1 MMNEAGAFA
10 FDRSIG
16 LDVRSWFPLGARP
29 GSAGRGGGGGAR
41 PGASGGGAARLRPE
55 RGGAGA
61 AARKSISPARA
72 LEGCGEWGE
81 RPIGGARAAAPAD
94 GADSTRADAP
104 AVDGAPASNPADGAA
119 DAGGAGG
126 TRDARA
132 SAVAAD
138 GDQTTAPDAG
148 ASAAPP
154 PTDDQAGSAP
164 ASPPDG
170 APATARLPKG
180 FMEASSPSAG
190 LTIGLPSGWGDLASY
205 PETDLIPLAED
216 LGIDDT
222 ALLRTRIGSFEVFK
236 TAAPSSGV
244 PFAPRVYIDMESHP
258 GAPTSPPASFYDGLS
273 GQRVTIDHNELV
285 GTVNGQGTI
294 GYFSDAPL
302 GGADHGALLH
312 LPNSEGEFVNV
323 VLFTSSE
330 GEALELAHLIA
341 FSAH

>member
-1 MMNEAGAFA
+1 MRPVLSLSIAQSVSTCGPGFPWGRGRAQPDAVVEA
-10 FDRSIG
+10 
-16 LDVRSWFPLGARP
+16 VRARERRAAGPHGSVQSAGVLGRPLGSRFPRP
-29 GSAGRGGGGGAR
+29 VHWR
-41 PGASGGGAARLRPE
+41 
-55 RGGAGA
+55 
-61 AARKSISPARA
+61 
-72 LEGCGEWGE
+72 GCGEWGE

-126 TRDARA
+126 TRDDR
-132 SAVAAD
+132 AVAAD

-148 ASAAPP
+148 ASAASPP
-154 PTDDQAGSAP
+154 ADDQAGSAP

-170 APATARLPKG
+170 APATAGLPKG

>member
-1 MMNEAGAFA
+1 MEA
-10 FDRSIG
+10 
-16 LDVRSWFPLGARP
+16 VRARERRAAGPHGSVQSAGVLGRPLGSRFPRP
-29 GSAGRGGGGGAR
+29 VHWR
-41 PGASGGGAARLRPE
+41 
-55 RGGAGA
+55 
-61 AARKSISPARA
+61 
-72 LEGCGEWGE
+72 GCGEWGE

-104 AVDGAPASNPADGAA
+104 A
-119 DAGGAGG
+119 
-126 TRDARA
+126 
-132 SAVAAD
+132 
-138 GDQTTAPDAG
+138 
-148 ASAAPP
+148 
-154 PTDDQAGSAP
+154 
-164 ASPPDG
+164 SPPDG
-170 APATARLPKG
+170 APATAGLPKG

-236 TAAPSSGV
+236 SAAPSSGV

>member
-1 MMNEAGAFA
+1 MHW
-10 FDRSIG
+10 R
-16 LDVRSWFPLGARP
+16 
-29 GSAGRGGGGGAR
+29 
-41 PGASGGGAARLRPE
+41 
-55 RGGAGA
+55 
-61 AARKSISPARA
+61 
-72 LEGCGEWGE
+72 GCGEWGE

-94 GADSTRADAP
+94 GADSTRAD
-104 AVDGAPASNPADGAA
+104 
-119 DAGGAGG
+119 
-126 TRDARA
+126 
-132 SAVAAD
+132 
-138 GDQTTAPDAG
+138 
-148 ASAAPP
+148 
-154 PTDDQAGSAP
+154 AP

-236 TAAPSSGV
+236 TAALSSGV

>member
-1 MMNEAGAFA
+1 MEA
-10 FDRSIG
+10 
-16 LDVRSWFPLGARP
+16 VRARERRAAGPHGSVQSAGVLGRPLGSRFPRP
-29 GSAGRGGGGGAR
+29 VHWR
-41 PGASGGGAARLRPE
+41 
-55 RGGAGA
+55 
-61 AARKSISPARA
+61 
-72 LEGCGEWGE
+72 GCGEWGE

-94 GADSTRADAP
+94 GADSTRAD
-104 AVDGAPASNPADGAA
+104 
-119 DAGGAGG
+119 
-126 TRDARA
+126 
-132 SAVAAD
+132 
-138 GDQTTAPDAG
+138 
-148 ASAAPP
+148 
-154 PTDDQAGSAP
+154 AP

-330 GEALELAHLIA
+330 GEALEFAHLIA

>member
-1 MMNEAGAFA
+1 MRPVLSLSIAQSVSTCGPGFPWGRGRAQPDAVVEA
-10 FDRSIG
+10 
-16 LDVRSWFPLGARP
+16 VRARERRAAGPHGSVQSAGVLGRPLGSRFPRP
-29 GSAGRGGGGGAR
+29 VHWR
-41 PGASGGGAARLRPE
+41 
-55 RGGAGA
+55 
-61 AARKSISPARA
+61 
-72 LEGCGEWGE
+72 GCGEWGE

-94 GADSTRADAP
+94 GADSTRAD
-104 AVDGAPASNPADGAA
+104 
-119 DAGGAGG
+119 
-126 TRDARA
+126 
-132 SAVAAD
+132 
-138 GDQTTAPDAG
+138 
-148 ASAAPP
+148 
-154 PTDDQAGSAP
+154 AP

-312 LPNSEGEFVNV
+312 LPNSEDEFVNV

>member
-1 MMNEAGAFA
+1 MRPVLSLSIAQSVSTCGPGFPWGRGRAQPDAVVEA
-10 FDRSIG
+10 
-16 LDVRSWFPLGARP
+16 VRARERRAAGPHGSVQSAGVLGRPLGSRFPRP
-29 GSAGRGGGGGAR
+29 VHWR
-41 PGASGGGAARLRPE
+41 
-55 RGGAGA
+55 
-61 AARKSISPARA
+61 
-72 LEGCGEWGE
+72 GCGEWGE

-94 GADSTRADAP
+94 GADSTRAD
-104 AVDGAPASNPADGAA
+104 
-119 DAGGAGG
+119 
-126 TRDARA
+126 
-132 SAVAAD
+132 
-138 GDQTTAPDAG
+138 
-148 ASAAPP
+148 
-154 PTDDQAGSAP
+154 AP

-323 VLFTSSE
+323 VLFASSE
-330 GEALELAHLIA
+330 GEALEFAHLIA

>member
-10 FDRSIG
+10 FDCSIG
-16 LDVRSWFPLGARP
+16 LDVRSWFSLGARP

-55 RGGAGA
+55 RGSAGA

-94 GADSTRADAP
+94 GADSTRAD
-104 AVDGAPASNPADGAA
+104 
-119 DAGGAGG
+119 
-126 TRDARA
+126 
-132 SAVAAD
+132 
-138 GDQTTAPDAG
+138 
-148 ASAAPP
+148 
-154 PTDDQAGSAP
+154 AP

-222 ALLRTRIGSFEVFK
+222 ALLRTRIGPFEVFK

>member
-1 MMNEAGAFA
+1 MRPVLSLSIAQSVSTCGPGFPWGRGRAQPDAVVEA
-10 FDRSIG
+10 
-16 LDVRSWFPLGARP
+16 VRARERRAAGPHGSVQSAGVLGRPLGSRFPRP
-29 GSAGRGGGGGAR
+29 VHWR
-41 PGASGGGAARLRPE
+41 
-55 RGGAGA
+55 
-61 AARKSISPARA
+61 
-72 LEGCGEWGE
+72 GCGEWGE

-94 GADSTRADAP
+94 GADSTRAD
-104 AVDGAPASNPADGAA
+104 
-119 DAGGAGG
+119 
-126 TRDARA
+126 
-132 SAVAAD
+132 
-138 GDQTTAPDAG
+138 
-148 ASAAPP
+148 
-154 PTDDQAGSAP
+154 AP

-330 GEALELAHLIA
+330 GEALEFAHLIA